1 MRSTSGGTLAENRRA
16 YHDFDIA
23 ETFEAGL
30 VLSGA
35 EVKSAKLGG
44 VSLKGGYVNFV
55 DGRPVVV
62 GMHIAPYAKAALSAA
77 KAGRVGLYNPTQT
90 RYLLVNRGELR
101 KLYGLASQK
110 GVTLVPLKVYVRGS
124 RLKLA
129 VGVGHGKKLY
139 DKREALKRRD
149 LEKEVAQ
156 EVKWQ
161 TRG

>member
-1 MRSTSGGTLAENRRA
+1 MRPTSRGTLTENRRA
-16 YHDFDIA
+16 YHDFDIS
-23 ETFEAGL
+23 ETLEAGL

-44 VSLKGGYVNFV
+44 ISLKGGYVNFV
-55 DGRPVVV
+55 DGRPVVI
-62 GMHIAPYAKAALSAA
+62 GMHIAPYA

-90 RYLLVNRGELR
+90 RYLLLNQGEMR
-101 KLYGLASQK
+101 QLYGLASQK

-124 RLKLA
+124 RLKLEI
-129 VGVGHGKKLY
+129 GVGRGKKLY

-161 TRG
+161 VRG

>member
-1 MRSTSGGTLAENRRA
+1 MRSTSGGILSENRRA

-44 VSLKGGYVNFV
+44 ISLKGGYVNFI

-62 GMHIAPYAKAALSAA
+62 GMHIAPYAKAPKS
-77 KAGRVGLYNPTQT
+77 GLYNPTQT
-90 RYLLVNRGELR
+90 RYLLLNQGEMR

-110 GVTLVPLKVYVRGS
+110 GVALVPLKVYVHGS
-124 RLKLA
+124 RLKLE
-129 VGVGHGKKLY
+129 VGVGQGKKLY